1 MCRVL
6 GVSQSGFFAWQD
18 RAACQRQRQDMVYL
32 AHIRTAFAL
41 SNGTYGSP
49 RMHRDL
55 VDESHAI
62 GRHRTARLMRE
73 NQLIAR
79 PRRRFKRTTDSEHA
93 WPVAPNLVAQ
103 DFTTE
108 GPDRKWG
115 ADISYIW
122 TAEGWLYLA
131 VVLDLFSRRVVRWAT
146 SDRLKRGLAV
156 EALHRALVARNLT
169 VGVPQDVSDAIFSLV
184 NDADPTKKALFSLS
198 GITTGTTRTFTLPNT
213 SSELAILAGTQTFTG
228 NKTFSGTLTASGTVT
243 VPAASASIGTA
254 TTTATYGMGT
264 GATTTGVTKTVNLG
278 TGGASGSTTIVNIG
292 STTAGAGGTTV
303 VNTPT
308 VTFANAVTQVGMP
321 QANLTA
327 QLLGLGGATADSTN
341 RLSVNTPALLF
352 NNAGAGIEAT
362 FNKAVAGNDAAFAFK
377 TGFSARALIGL
388 LGNDDF
394 GFKVSPD
401 GSAFFDALKID
412 RTNGQMELPQ
422 PTILPGLSSA
432 PSPPPTGKAAVYARN
447 RAGAPW
453 IDVMRPSGRDFPL
466 QPHFGVN
473 RIANWS
479 PSVTTTITTEGLPIT
494 SVGTVSHPT
503 LAATNLAAS
512 MRRWRLTSAAV
523 VDSAADQRSAGWAC
537 WRGNATGL
545 GGWTFV
551 TRISLTTLQATGMG
565 LFGLYGSTAAL
576 ATTLTLA
583 TAINCIGIGFQRG
596 THTRWQLVAND
607 GTGAPTLTD
616 MGASFAIATGGVL
629 TLYIAA
635 PPNGSSVW
643 VRVVDEVSGAVFEQ
657 EISADLPANTQFLSP
672 RLFMNN
678 GATAAAVAYDCSG
691 VYVETD
697 Y

>member
-1 MCRVL
+1 MSDTSTHLGLPYLLAAQAQKHVTHNEALRLLDAMVQLSVL
-6 GVSQSGFFAWQD
+6 D
-18 RAACQRQRQDMVYL
+18 R
-32 AHIRTAFAL
+32 T
-41 SNGTYGSP
+41 
-49 RMHRDL
+49 
-55 VDESHAI
+55 
-62 GRHRTARLMRE
+62 
-73 NQLIAR
+73 
-79 PRRRFKRTTDSEHA
+79 RTTPPASPADGDRH
-93 WPVAPNLVAQ
+93 LVAS
-103 DFTTE
+103 
-108 GPDRKWG
+108 G
-115 ADISYIW
+115 ATGIW
-122 TAEGWLYLA
+122 AGWDLNVAFWVDGVWMRLVPRPGWLVWVA
-131 VVLDLFSRRVVRWAT
+131 AEQVFVVWNGSAW
-146 SDRLKRGLAV
+146 
-156 EALHRALVARNLT
+156 EP

-184 NDADPTKKALFSLS
+184 NDTDPTKKALFSLS

-243 VPAASASIGTA
+243 VSAASASIGTA

-264 GATTTGVTKTVNLG
+264 GATTTGVTKTLNLG
-278 TGGASGSTTIVNIG
+278 TGGASGSTTVVNIG
-292 STTAGAGGTTV
+292 SATAGAAGTTV

-327 QLLGLGGATADSTN
+327 QLLGLGGATADSYN
-341 RLSVNTPALLF
+341 RLSMNTPAVLI

-362 FNKAVAGNDAAFAFK
+362 VNKAAAANDAAFAFK

-394 GFKVSPD
+394 SFKVSPD
-401 GSAFFDALKID
+401 GSVFFEALKID
-412 RTNGQMELPQ
+412 RTSGQIELPQ
-422 PTILPGLSSA
+422 PTILPGLIVAPSA
-432 PSPPPTGKAAVYARN
+432 PPSGKAVIYARN

-523 VDSAADQRSAGWAC
+523 VDSAAEQRSAGWAC
-537 WRGNATGL
+537 WRGNAAGL

-565 LFGLYGSTAAL
+565 FFGLYGSTAAL
-576 ATTLTLA
+576 ATTLALA
-583 TAINCIGIGFQRG
+583 TSINCIGIGFQRG

-616 MGASFAIATGGVL
+616 IGPSFAIATGGLL
-629 TLYIAA
+629 TLFIAA

-643 VRVVDEVSGAVFEQ
+643 VRVVDEVSGAVF
-657 EISADLPANTQFLSP
+657 
-672 RLFMNN
+672 
-678 GATAAAVAYDCSG
+678 
-691 VYVETD
+691 
-697 Y
+697 

>member
-1 MCRVL
+1 M
-6 GVSQSGFFAWQD
+6 
-18 RAACQRQRQDMVYL
+18 
-32 AHIRTAFAL
+32 
-41 SNGTYGSP
+41 
-49 RMHRDL
+49 
-55 VDESHAI
+55 
-62 GRHRTARLMRE
+62 
-73 NQLIAR
+73 
-79 PRRRFKRTTDSEHA
+79 
-93 WPVAPNLVAQ
+93 
-103 DFTTE
+103 
-108 GPDRKWG
+108 
-115 ADISYIW
+115 
-122 TAEGWLYLA
+122 
-131 VVLDLFSRRVVRWAT
+131 
-146 SDRLKRGLAV
+146 
-156 EALHRALVARNLT
+156 
-169 VGVPQDVSDAIFSLV
+169 
-184 NDADPTKKALFSLS
+184 
-198 GITTGTTRTFTLPNT
+198 
-213 SSELAILAGTQTFTG
+213 AILAGTQTFTG
-228 NKTFSGTLTASGTVT
+228 NKTFTGTLTASGTVT
-243 VPAASASIGTA
+243 VSAAAATIGTA

-264 GATTTGVTKTVNLG
+264 GATTTGLTKTVNLG
-278 TGGASGSTTIVNIG
+278 TGGASGSTTVVNIG
-292 STTAGAGGTTV
+292 PVAAGAAGTTV

-327 QLLGLGGATADSTN
+327 QLLGLGGATADSYN
-341 RLSVNTPALLF
+341 RLSINAPAMLF

-362 FNKAVAGNDAAFAFK
+362 VNKAAPANDAAFAFK

-388 LGNDDF
+388 LGSDNF

-401 GSAFFDALKID
+401 GSAFYEAITID
-412 RTNGQMELPQ
+412 RSNGQVELPQ
-422 PTILPGLSSA
+422 PTILPGLAAA
-432 PSPPPTGKAAVYARN
+432 PSPPPSGKIAVYARN

-453 IDVMRPSGRDFPL
+453 VDVMRPSGRDFPL

-523 VDSAADQRSAGWAC
+523 VDSVAEQRSAGWAC
-537 WRGNATGL
+537 WRGNAAGL

-551 TRISLTTLQATGMG
+551 TRLSLTTLQTTGMG
-565 LFGLYGSTAAL
+565 FFGLYGSTAAL

-583 TAINCIGIGFQRG
+583 TVLNCVGVGFQRG
-596 THTRWQLVAND
+596 THANWQLVAND

-629 TLYIAA
+629 TLYVAAA
-635 PPNGSSVW
+635 PNAASVW
-643 VRVVDEVSGAVFEQ
+643 VRLVNEVSGAVFEA
-657 EISADLPANTQFLSP
+657 EITADLPSNTQFLSP
-672 RLFMNN
+672 RLYLNT

>member
-1 MCRVL
+1 MSDTSTHLGLPYLLAAQAQKHVTHNEALRLLDAMVQLSVL
-6 GVSQSGFFAWQD
+6 D
-18 RAACQRQRQDMVYL
+18 R
-32 AHIRTAFAL
+32 T
-41 SNGTYGSP
+41 
-49 RMHRDL
+49 
-55 VDESHAI
+55 
-62 GRHRTARLMRE
+62 
-73 NQLIAR
+73 
-79 PRRRFKRTTDSEHA
+79 RTTPPASPADGDRH
-93 WPVAPNLVAQ
+93 LVAS
-103 DFTTE
+103 
-108 GPDRKWG
+108 G
-115 ADISYIW
+115 ATGLWAGWDLNVAFW
-122 TAEGWLYLA
+122 VDGVWLRLVPRQGWLVWIA
-131 VVLDLFSRRVVRWAT
+131 AEQVF
-146 SDRLKRGLAV
+146 
-156 EALHRALVARNLT
+156 LVWNSSAWEP
-169 VGVPQDVSDAIFSLV
+169 VGVPEDVSDAIFSLV

-213 SSELAILAGTQTFTG
+213 SSELAILAGTQNFTG

-243 VPAASASIGTA
+243 VSAASASIGTA

-278 TGGASGSTTIVNIG
+278 TGGASGSTTVVNIG
-292 STTAGAGGTTV
+292 SATAGAGGTTV
-303 VNTPT
+303 VNTPA

-341 RLSVNTPALLF
+341 RLSMNTPAVLL

-362 FNKAVAGNDAAFAFK
+362 VNKAAAGNDAAFAFK

-394 GFKVSPD
+394 SFKVSPD

-412 RTNGQMELPQ
+412 RTSGQVELLQ
-422 PTILPGLSSA
+422 PTILPGLSA
-432 PSPPPTGKAAVYARN
+432 APPPPPSGKAAVYARN

-479 PSVTTTITTEGLPIT
+479 PSVTTTITSEGLPIT
-494 SVGTVSHPT
+494 SVGTVSTPT

-523 VDSAADQRSAGWAC
+523 VDSVAEQRSAGWAC
-537 WRGNATGL
+537 WRGNAAGL

-565 LFGLYGSTAAL
+565 FFGLYGSTAAL
-576 ATTLTLA
+576 ATNLTLA

-635 PPNGSSVW
+635 PPNSSSVW
-643 VRVVDEVSGAVFEQ
+643 VRVVDELSGAVFEQ
-657 EISADLPANTQFLSP
+657 EITADLPVNTQFLSP

-678 GATAAAVAYDCSG
+678 GATAAAISYDCSG

-697 Y
+697 F

>member
-1 MCRVL
+1 MSDTSTHLGLPYLLAAQAQKHVTHNEALRLLDAMVQLSVL
-6 GVSQSGFFAWQD
+6 D
-18 RAACQRQRQDMVYL
+18 RM
-32 AHIRTAFAL
+32 
-41 SNGTYGSP
+41 
-49 RMHRDL
+49 
-55 VDESHAI
+55 
-62 GRHRTARLMRE
+62 
-73 NQLIAR
+73 
-79 PRRRFKRTTDSEHA
+79 RTTPPASPADGDRH
-93 WPVAPNLVAQ
+93 LVAS
-103 DFTTE
+103 
-108 GPDRKWG
+108 G
-115 ADISYIW
+115 ATGLWAGWDLNVGFW
-122 TAEGWLYLA
+122 VDGVWLRLVPRQGWLVWIA
-131 VVLDLFSRRVVRWAT
+131 AEQVFVVWNGSAWDP
-146 SDRLKRGLAV
+146 
-156 EALHRALVARNLT
+156 

-213 SSELAILAGTQTFTG
+213 SSELATLAGTQTFTG

-243 VPAASASIGTA
+243 VSAASASIGTA
-254 TTTATYGMGT
+254 TTTATYGMGS

-278 TGGASGSTTIVNIG
+278 TGGESGSTTVVNIG
-292 STTAGAGGTTV
+292 SATAGAGGATV

-341 RLSVNTPALLF
+341 RVSVNTPALLF
-352 NNAGAGIEAT
+352 NNAGAGIEVT
-362 FNKAVAGNDAAFAFK
+362 VNKAAAGNDAAFTFK

-388 LGNDDF
+388 LGSDDF
-394 GFKVSPD
+394 SFKVSPD
-401 GSAFFDALKID
+401 GSSFFDAIRID
-412 RTNGQMELPQ
+412 RTSGQVELPQ
-422 PTILPGLSSA
+422 PTVLPGLSAA
-432 PSPPPTGKAAVYARN
+432 PTPPPTGKVAVYARN

-479 PSVTTTITTEGLPIT
+479 PSVTTTITSEGLPVT

-523 VDSAADQRSAGWAC
+523 VDSVADQRSAGWAC
-537 WRGNATGL
+537 WRGNAAGL

-565 LFGLYGSTAAL
+565 FFGLYGSTAAL

-616 MGASFAIATGGVL
+616 MGASFTIATGGVL
-629 TLYIAA
+629 TLFIAA
-635 PPNGSSVW
+635 LPNGSSLW

-657 EISADLPANTQFLSP
+657 EITADLPANTQFLSP

-697 Y
+697 F